1 MSLAILSPV
10 REYTA
15 MATKARLPETERHWL
30 RVLGTLNE
38 AQARVFVAQ
47 KALEEGRGAVSR
59 LARLTSMS
67 RPTILKGMAEL
78 EAGRLPSR
86 PETGRIRAMG
96 GGRKRI
102 EDADPHVKRVLTRLV
117 EASTAGDPMSYLLWT
132 NKSTRSL
139 AEELARQGYTVSHVT
154 VARCLRELGYSLQAN
169 VKTIEGTQ
177 HPDRNAQ
184 FRYLNDQVRHFVR
197 RHDPVVSVDTKKK
210 ELVGSFENRGRR
222 WQRAGNP
229 EAVNVHDFPA
239 QAVGKAI
246 PYGTY
251 DVTRDEAVV
260 NVGITHETA
269 EFAVE
274 SIRRWWQLLGR
285 KAYPQARRLLIC
297 ADAGGSNGSRLRAWK
312 VYLQTLADRLGMHVT
327 VCHYPPGTSKWNKV
341 EHRLFSFISMNW
353 RGRPLLSY
361 EAVVNLIGGTTTKS
375 GLWVKALLDTREYE
389 PGQKITDNEMRAL
402 RLKPHRFHGD
412 WNYTFQ
418 PRHAA

>member
-1 MSLAILSPV
+1 
-10 REYTA
+10 

-47 KALEEGRGAVSR
+47 KALAEGRGAVSR
-59 LARLTSMS
+59 LARLTNMS
-67 RPTILKGMAEL
+67 RPTILKGVAEL
-78 EAGRLPSR
+78 ETGRLPSR
-86 PETGRIRAMG
+86 LETGRIRALG
-96 GGRKRI
+96 GGRKAV
-102 EDADPHVKRVLTRLV
+102 EEVDPHIKRVLARLV

-132 NKSTRSL
+132 NKSTRNL
-139 AEELARQGYTVSHVT
+139 ADELARQGYTVSQVT

-177 HPDRNAQ
+177 HPDRDAQ

-197 RHDPVVSVDTKKK
+197 RRDPVVSVDTKKK
-210 ELVGSFENRGRR
+210 ELVGSFENSGRR
-222 WQRAGNP
+222 WQPAGKP
-229 EAVNVHDFPA
+229 EAVNVHDFPDPGR
-239 QAVGKAI
+239 GKAI

-274 SIRRWWQLLGR
+274 SIRRWWRLLGR

-312 VYLQTLADRLGMHVT
+312 VHLQALADRLGMAVT

-375 GLWVKALLDTREYE
+375 GLRVKALLDTREYE
-389 PGQKITDNEMRAL
+389 PGEKITDDEMRTL
-402 RLKPHRFHGD
+402 RMKPHRFHGD

-418 PRHAA
+418 PRHEA

>member
-1 MSLAILSPV
+1 
-10 REYTA
+10 

-47 KALEEGRGAVSR
+47 KALAEGRGAVSR
-59 LARLTSMS
+59 LARLTHMS
-67 RPTILKGMAEL
+67 RPTILKGIAEL
-78 EAGRLPSR
+78 ETGRLPLR
-86 PETGRIRAMG
+86 PESGRIRALG
-96 GGRKRI
+96 GGRKSV
-102 EDADPHVKRVLTRLV
+102 EEADPHLKRVLARLV

-132 NKSTRSL
+132 NKSTRNL
-139 AEELARQGYTVSHVT
+139 ADELERQGYTVSHVT

-169 VKTIEGTQ
+169 VKAIEGKQ
-177 HPDRNAQ
+177 HPDRDAQ
-184 FRYLNDQVRHFVR
+184 FRYLNDQVRRFVR
-197 RHDPVVSVDTKKK
+197 RRNPVVSVDTKKK
-210 ELVGSFENRGRR
+210 ELVGSFENRGLR
-222 WQRAGNP
+222 WQPAGQP
-229 EAVNVHDFPA
+229 EAVNVHDFPTPGR
-239 QAVGKAI
+239 GKAI

-251 DVTRDEAVV
+251 DVIRDEAVV

-274 SIRRWWQLLGR
+274 SIRRWWRLLGR

-312 VYLQTLADRLGMHVT
+312 VHLQALADQLGMAVT

-375 GLWVKALLDTREYE
+375 GLRVKALLDTREYE
-389 PGQKITDNEMRAL
+389 PGQKITDDEMRTL
-402 RLKPHRFHGD
+402 RMTPHRFHGD

-418 PRHAA
+418 ARSAM

>member
-1 MSLAILSPV
+1 
-10 REYTA
+10 
-15 MATKARLPETERHWL
+15 MATDEKLPHGQRYWL
-30 RVLGTLNE
+30 HVLGTLNE

-47 KALEEGRGAVSR
+47 KALEEGHGAVSR
-59 LARLTSMS
+59 LARLTGMS

-78 EAGRLPSR
+78 EAGRLPTR
-86 PETGRIRAMG
+86 GERGRIRARG
-96 GGRKRI
+96 GGRKRL
-102 EDADPHVKRVLTRLV
+102 EQADPHIKRVLARLV

-132 NKSTRSL
+132 NKSTRNL
-139 AEELARQGYTVSHVT
+139 ADELARQGYQVSHVT

-177 HPDRNAQ
+177 HPDRDAQ
-184 FRYLNDQVRHFVR
+184 FRYLNHQVRRFVR
-197 RHDPVVSVDTKKK
+197 RRDPVVSVDTKKK

-222 WQRAGNP
+222 WQPVGDP

-239 QAVGKAI
+239 QGIGKAI

-251 DVTRDEAVV
+251 DVRRDEAVV

-274 SIRRWWQLLGR
+274 SIRRWWHLLGH
-285 KAYPQARRLLIC
+285 KAYPKARRLLIC

-312 VYLQTLADRLGMHVT
+312 VHLQALADRLGMAIW

-361 EAVVNLIGGTTTKS
+361 EAVVNLIGGTTSKS
-375 GLWVKALLDTREYE
+375 GLRVKALLDTREYE
-389 PGQKITDNEMRAL
+389 PGQTITNEEMDKL
-402 RLKPHRFHGD
+402 TLKPHRFHGD
-412 WNYTFQ
+412 WNYTLQ
-418 PRHAA
+418 PRSNAL

>member
-1 MSLAILSPV
+1 MCNYYCV
-10 REYTA
+10 T
-15 MATKARLPETERHWL
+15 
-30 RVLGTLNE
+30 
-38 AQARVFVAQ
+38 
-47 KALEEGRGAVSR
+47 
-59 LARLTSMS
+59 
-67 RPTILKGMAEL
+67 
-78 EAGRLPSR
+78 
-86 PETGRIRAMG
+86 
-96 GGRKRI
+96 
-102 EDADPHVKRVLTRLV
+102 DPKRVLARLV

-132 NKSTRSL
+132 NKSTRNL

-169 VKTIEGTQ
+169 VKAIEGKQ
-177 HPDRNAQ
+177 HPDRDAQ
-184 FRYLNDQVRHFVR
+184 FRYLNDQVRGFVR
-197 RHDPVVSVDTKKK
+197 RRDPVVSVDTKKK
-210 ELVGSFENRGRR
+210 ELVGSFENRGLR
-222 WQRAGNP
+222 WQPAGQP
-229 EAVNVHDFPA
+229 EAVNVHDFPTPGK
-239 QAVGKAI
+239 GKAI

-251 DVTRDEAVV
+251 DVMRDEAVV

-274 SIRRWWQLLGR
+274 SIRRWWRLLGR

-312 VYLQTLADRLGMHVT
+312 VHLQSLADRLGMAVT

-375 GLWVKALLDTREYE
+375 GLRVKALLDTREYE
-389 PGQKITDNEMRAL
+389 PGEKITDDQMRRL
-402 RLKPHRFHGD
+402 RMTPHRFHGD

-418 PRHAA
+418 PRPAM